1 MLCVTVLPF
10 TGFRSSIP
18 SILNWEIQLRWGKGG
33 ARVNGGEGEKKGKR
47 FESGM
52 RWLRDNVLREM
63 MKIKRREWNIVE
75 IED

>member
-1 MLCVTVLPF
+1 MRHGSAIYGFSFEHPFDFELGNPVTVGQGWS
-10 TGFRSSIP
+10 TSE
-18 SILNWEIQLRWGKGG
+18 WWG
-33 ARVNGGEGEKKGKR
+33 GEKKGKR

>member
-1 MLCVTVLPF
+1 M
-10 TGFRSSIP
+10 
-18 SILNWEIQLRWGKGG
+18 
-33 ARVNGGEGEKKGKR
+33 NGGEGGKKGKR

>member
-1 MLCVTVLPF
+1 M
-10 TGFRSSIP
+10 
-18 SILNWEIQLRWGKGG
+18 
-33 ARVNGGEGEKKGKR
+33 NGGEGEKKGKR